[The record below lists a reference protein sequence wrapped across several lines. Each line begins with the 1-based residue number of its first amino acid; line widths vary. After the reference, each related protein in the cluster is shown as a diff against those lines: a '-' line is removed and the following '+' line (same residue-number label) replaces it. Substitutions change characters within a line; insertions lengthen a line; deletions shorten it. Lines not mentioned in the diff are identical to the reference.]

1 MLRRCEIRVQ
11 GVSVIWHRVLRN
23 LDIGLPTDQLRSAIR
38 TAFNGSGEF
47 GEIILTATNRR
58 GKPIACKV
66 TATPLLGV
74 NKEVC
79 GVILVM
85 EDQAAAE
92 RFH

>member
-1 MLRRCEIRVQ
+1 MLRRSEIRVQ
-11 GVSVIWHRVLRN
+11 EVAVICHRVLRN

-38 TAFNGSGEF
+38 TAFNGNGDVGEVV
-47 GEIILTATNRR
+47 LAATNRR

-66 TATPLLGV
+66 TATPMLGV

-79 GVILVM
+79 GVILMM